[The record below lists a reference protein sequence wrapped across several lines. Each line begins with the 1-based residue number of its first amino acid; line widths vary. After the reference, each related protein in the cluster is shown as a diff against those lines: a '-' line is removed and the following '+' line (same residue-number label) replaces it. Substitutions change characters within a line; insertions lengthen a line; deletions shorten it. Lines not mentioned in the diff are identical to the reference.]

1 MATAILYRTNHGTT
15 YKVSKLVKSELTD
28 SFVELIN
35 VAKVSKVNFNLY
47 DTIIIGGS
55 IHGGKIQSELIKFM
69 RKNEEE
75 LMQKE
80 LGLFLCCMEVGEKA
94 KEQFEAN
101 FPEKLRNHA
110 KAIATLGGEFLVD
123 KMNFIEKI
131 LVKKITGML
140 KTVSKINEE
149 ALRLFVIKMNSKE

>member
-35 VAKVSKVNFNLY
+35 MAKVNKVNFSLY

-55 IHGGKIQSELIKFM
+55 IHGGKIQSELKKFM
-69 RKNEEE
+69 RKNEDE

-94 KEQFEAN
+94 KEQFEEN
-101 FPEKLRNHA
+101 FPEKLRTHA
-110 KAIATLGGEFLVD
+110 RASATLGGEFLVE
-123 KMNFIEKI
+123 KMNFFEKI
-131 LVKKITGML
+131 VVKKLTGIL
-140 KTVSKINEE
+140 QTVSKINEE
-149 ALRLFVIKMNSKE
+149 ALRLFVIKLNNNE